1 MAPGGDDEIPHEQ
14 ESMADEAHSLES
26 QELLV
31 TESASESPS
40 ELMGNDDADAS
51 GEELPV
57 TEDPSGSGSELL
69 SVDELL
75 EAAVLGEG
83 VPAEA
88 ALLEAPASS
97 VPTFQLRLGVI
108 SEEQKAGLK
117 KALEAQGVSTTEKT
131 WSSPTPV
138 VSQLSEFQAVHLLQT
153 LRGLGVPASCS
164 VFLPGSQPSEEDL
177 ALGDLSA
184 VPEPEPDVLV
194 ESAPSVVLPKG
205 EKDVMLC
212 SPTSLPN
219 CNVLETFGLVIAHR
233 SIARRMFR
241 EEEVKEKLEK
251 ELRSV
256 PNRAQAPLASSHL
269 QQVLRDLLLE
279 LRKSSLSKGGN
290 AVLGVKLE
298 AFPESSSSDPLLEQ
312 LRLVAF
318 GTAAVVE
325 KA

>member
-1 MAPGGDDEIPHEQ
+1 MVSGGDDEIPHEQ
-14 ESMADEAHSLES
+14 ESMASEEVV
-26 QELLV
+26 QEL
-31 TESASESPS
+31 
-40 ELMGNDDADAS
+40 DAQEFPAPE
-51 GEELPV
+51 GEEVLPDQV
-57 TEDPSGSGSELL
+57 TDEPSSSGSELL

-75 EAAVLGEG
+75 EAAVIGEG
-83 VPAEA
+83 LPMDAS
-88 ALLEAPASS
+88 LLEAPASS
-97 VPTFQLRLGVI
+97 VPTFQLRIASI
-108 SEEQKAGLK
+108 SEEQKPGLK
-117 KALEAQGVSTTEKT
+117 KALETQGVSIAEKI
-131 WSSPTPV
+131 WSSPSPV
-138 VSQLSEFQAVHLLQT
+138 VSQLTEYQAVHLLQT

-164 VFLPGSQPSEEDL
+164 VFLPASQPTEEDL
-177 ALGDLSA
+177 ALGDLSS
-184 VPEPEPDVLV
+184 VPEPEPDLLV

-205 EKDVMLC
+205 EKDVLLC
-212 SPTSLPN
+212 SPSNLPN
-219 CNVLETFGLVIAHR
+219 SNVLETFGLVIAHR

-241 EEEVKEKLEK
+241 EEEVKDKLEK

-256 PNRAQAPLASSHL
+256 PNRPQSTLASSHL

-298 AFPESSSSDPLLEQ
+298 AFPESSTSDPLLEQ